1 MVLRSHAVWIWPI
14 VLAVLVLL
22 TQSGALVHEV
32 LNWDESTFMLLG
44 SDLRDGTLPY
54 IERFDNKPPMIFF
67 IYAGWMSVFGET
79 VMSARLLGDFSMWLI
94 AVTVFLIARRHVDD
108 LAAGAAAALY
118 VSIHAVEPGFHTAA
132 GFPAMA
138 MVMVAL
144 YLLLVYPLRH
154 SAVLCAGVL
163 IGIAVL
169 TRTNLA
175 YLALASGLWIAAL
188 GLGWPGRFGFMRMSP
203 FIYGAGGLIPLG
215 LILAIFAYGGA
226 LHELWLASVE
236 VALSYSKEWE
246 TGAIRAGIGHVYQ
259 WMHSMSET
267 PLLHGPFLVA
277 TLLGVVATLWPRSLA
292 RESEPDAGP
301 GLTLMDWALIWV
313 FLISIQWSILQSGS
327 VYKHYWQ
334 QFFPLTCLFVAVLIG
349 RLKGHAVWRGLA
361 LALVAV
367 PILAGLGRMGPSS
380 VQVLTKP
387 GYATDQ
393 YDILAA
399 SHILEDMMEPGDRVW
414 ALTHHLILQYLDLPT
429 VSRVTAHPSNIT
441 RASITTPLEDA
452 GYIQPNELERVMNS
466 LPEFILSNADGHPYY
481 FPDRAL
487 IPAYLEAHYELVH
500 ATPVITIYKLKQ
512 DQSRP

>member
-1 MVLRSHAVWIWPI
+1 MTVLRSHAVWIWPI

-79 VMSARLLGDFSMWLI
+79 VLSARLLGDFSMWLI
-94 AVTVFLIARRHVDD
+94 AVTVFLIARRHVDS
-108 LAAGAAAALY
+108 LAAAASAALY

-138 MVMVAL
+138 MVMAAL
-144 YLLLVYPLRH
+144 YLLLVYPHKHL
-154 SAVLCAGVL
+154 AVLCAGVL

-175 YLALASGLWIAAL
+175 YLALASGLWIAVL
-188 GLGWPGRFGFMRMSP
+188 GLIWPGRFGFVRMSP
-203 FIYGAGGLIPLG
+203 FAYGAGGLIPLG
-215 LILAIFAYGGA
+215 IIVGIFGYGGA
-226 LHELWLASVE
+226 LYELWLASVE
-236 VALSYSKEWE
+236 VAFSYSKEWE
-246 TGAIRAGIGHVYQ
+246 SGAIQAGIGHVYQ

-267 PLLHGPFLVA
+267 PLLHGPFLMA
-277 TLLGVVATLWPRSLA
+277 TLLGVGATLWPWAQA
-292 RESEPDAGP
+292 RERAPDTGP
-301 GLTLMDWALIWV
+301 GLNRMDWALIWV

-327 VYKHYWQ
+327 LYKHYWQ

-349 RLKGHAVWRGLA
+349 RLNGHTIWRGLA

-367 PILAGLGRMGPSS
+367 PVLAGLGRMGPSS
-380 VQVLTKP
+380 LQVLTKP

-399 SHILEDMMEPGDRVW
+399 SLILEDMMEPDDRVW
-414 ALTHHLILQYLDLPT
+414 ALTNHVILHYLDLPT

-441 RASITTPLEDA
+441 RTSITTPLEEA
-452 GYIQPNELERVMNS
+452 GYIQPNELERVMDS
-466 LPEFILSNADGHPYY
+466 LPEFIVSNTDGNLYY
-481 FPDRAL
+481 FRDRAL
-487 IPAYLEAHYELVH
+487 IPAYLAAHYDLVH
-500 ATPVITIYKLKQ
+500 TTPVISLYRLKE
-512 DQSRP
+512 DQS